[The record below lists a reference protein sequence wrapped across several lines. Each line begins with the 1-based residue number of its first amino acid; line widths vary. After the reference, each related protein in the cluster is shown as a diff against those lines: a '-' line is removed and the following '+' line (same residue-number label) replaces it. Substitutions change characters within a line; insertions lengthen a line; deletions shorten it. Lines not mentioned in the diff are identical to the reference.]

1 MISFSKP
8 QVPKDHY
15 YRGYD
20 NKERWMDYWYQIDA
34 VLNTGKERV
43 LEVGIGNGVVSDYLR
58 KMGLN
63 VTTVDIDPELSP
75 DYCCSVTELHKI
87 FKPKS
92 FDVSLCAEVLEHIPF
107 ECFPKSLNELSFVT
121 KEYVIISLPYP
132 AATFRFS
139 LKLPALKEINFRF
152 RIPLYQKHKFA
163 GEHYWEIGKRNYPLR
178 KILNIIEK

>member
-43 LEVGIGNGVVSDYLR
+43 LEDLR

-107 ECFPKSLNELSFVT
+107 ECFPKSLNELNFVT
-121 KEYVIISLPYP
+121 KE
-132 AATFRFS
+132 
-139 LKLPALKEINFRF
+139 
-152 RIPLYQKHKFA
+152 
-163 GEHYWEIGKRNYPLR
+163 
-178 KILNIIEK
+178 